1 MLQSTLYGWRGYDG
15 LVDISFTCTTG
26 RIIMKINLP
35 EASRHIN
42 GLDSPGVLLKVVLQI
57 SWTYLSVPLSASF
70 KNT

>member
-1 MLQSTLYGWRGYDG
+1 
-15 LVDISFTCTTG
+15 
-26 RIIMKINLP
+26 MKINLP

>member
-1 MLQSTLYGWRGYDG
+1 MDG
-15 LVDISFTCTTG
+15 VAMMDWPISVLTCTTG